1 MSDIMNIEILK
12 DGTITVKTGE
22 VSDGNHINADN
33 LMVMLDKLMGGHV
46 DIKENP
52 DELAKAHAHA
62 HKHGHAHAH

>member
-1 MSDIMNIEILK
+1 MSDVMNIEILK

-33 LMVMLDKLMGGHV
+33 LMTMLDKLMGGHV